1 MIVLG
6 TEPRRARP
14 DSCECR
20 PGKDT
25 EITPK
30 PSQAFRVVRNRH
42 DSRQVF
48 SQGIGIRDAL
58 QPEGDDAKSRQH
70 DWKAGTAA
78 IVTDAGPAQSIHRE
92 LPGVRLVSSD
102 SRAEM
107 RCEWLGMAG

>member
-78 IVTDAGPAQSIHRE
+78 IVTMRGRRNLFTGNCPVSGSFPRIRAQK
-92 LPGVRLVSSD
+92 
-102 SRAEM
+102 
-107 RCEWLGMAG
+107 